1 MCVRWQDVSERAR
14 SRHVLRLRRWRG
26 VREVAGCE
34 RARSRHVERAPCG
47 SHLAHPVA
55 LLVLEHGKAGSVG
68 RTEPQRLCADVGWL
82 TGAHREKPFAR
93 SDFDQF
99 L

>member
-1 MCVRWQDVSERAR
+1 M
-14 SRHVLRLRRWRG
+14 
-26 VREVAGCE
+26 REVAGCE

-93 SDFDQF
+93 VVQTLINFFDPRCSVKRS
-99 L
+99 